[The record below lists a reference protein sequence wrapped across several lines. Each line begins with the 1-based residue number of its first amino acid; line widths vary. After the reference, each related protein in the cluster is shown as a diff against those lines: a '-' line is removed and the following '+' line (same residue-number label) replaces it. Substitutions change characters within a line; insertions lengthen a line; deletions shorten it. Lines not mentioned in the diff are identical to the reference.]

1 MNQLFSFKIIRLT
14 SFGFLIF
21 FNLMMGVFFY
31 VKLDHLYQQVSSP
44 IESER
49 PFLSDII
56 DTQTLTT
63 SLDLHLHKQIAG
75 DIVDNEETL
84 EIIAMIFKKLKSL
97 ANQNIIKAEEKEQL
111 LNFTKN
117 LKKLQF
123 ALIYYKKNQTY
134 DAASSSSEELYEIID
149 ETLTD
154 INKNLNETISIIQRQ
169 INESDVAVLGKV
181 KFIQQTLII
190 VFFIVASISLF
201 VLFLFNKSLA
211 TNLQVLI
218 QGTSMLGQGNLEWRI
233 KSNFDDEFGKLSNA
247 FDSMSQKLSETNQQ
261 LLQQTKKIKKLA
273 YYDSLTELAN
283 RTTFITRLQQEI
295 ERASRVKENL
305 SILFVDLD
313 DFKLTNDI
321 YGHDVGDLLLKQVAE
336 RMTRQARLS
345 DIVARFGGD
354 EFTLLLTQQPS
365 SIESSLVGLR
375 ILNELNRPFHI
386 LGKEISISSSIGV
399 AIYPEN
405 GTKAQELLKNADMA
419 MYVAKSEGKNII
431 KYCSQEM
438 ADRVNKMFQT
448 EIDLRKA
455 MVNDELIL
463 HYQPQVDLK
472 NKQLSGLE
480 ALIRWVHPQKGF
492 VPPMDFIPLAEERGL
507 IYEITKWVL
516 KTACRQQQA
525 WKSAG
530 YSIVPIMINLS
541 AKDFFQP
548 DLEKD
553 IKDILAQERIDP
565 TLIGI
570 EVTETSVMKDKRVAI
585 ETLTQIKKM
594 GIKVALDDFGTGYS
608 SLNYLK
614 LLPIDVVK
622 IDRSFVRDIQSDSQ
636 NEVITSAIVAMAH
649 ALNLTVLA
657 EGVETDEQL
666 EIIEKIQCDFVQGYL
681 FSKPVAAEEISPMLQ
696 RVG

>member
-14 SFGFLIF
+14 SFGFLIL

-49 PFLSDII
+49 PFLVDII

-84 EIIAMIFKKLKSL
+84 KIIEMIFKKLKSL
-97 ANQNIIKAEEKEQL
+97 ASQNIIKAEEKEQL

-123 ALIYYKKNQTY
+123 ALIYYKKNQAY

-190 VFFIVASISLF
+190 VFFIVASTSLF

-233 KSNFDDEFGKLSNA
+233 KSKFDDEFGKLSNA

-261 LLQQTKKIKKLA
+261 LLQQTKKIEKLA

-321 YGHDVGDLLLKQVAE
+321 YGHDVGDLLLKEVAE
-336 RMTRQARLS
+336 RMTRQTRLS

-405 GTKAQELLKNADMA
+405 GTKAQDLLKSADMA

-438 ADRVNKMFQT
+438 ADRINKMFQT
-448 EIDLRKA
+448 EVDLRKA

-472 NKQLSGLE
+472 NKQLTGLE

-492 VPPMDFIPLAEERGL
+492 IPPMDFIPLAEERGL

-525 WKSAG
+525 WRSAG

-570 EVTETSVMKDKRVAI
+570 EVTETAVMKDKKAAI

-622 IDRSFVRDIQSDSQ
+622 IDRSFVHDIQSDSQ

-666 EIIEKIQCDFVQGYL
+666 DIIEKIQCDFVQGYL
-681 FSKPVAAEEISPMLQ
+681 FSKPVPAEEISPMLQ
-696 RVG
+696 KAG